1 MLFNFVGMNIN
12 RNVHQT
18 ILCFAP
24 SNDNVRNKILDAT
37 LFITQVEMK
46 PLLVAHGN
54 VLGV

>member
-18 ILCFAP
+18 FLCFAP